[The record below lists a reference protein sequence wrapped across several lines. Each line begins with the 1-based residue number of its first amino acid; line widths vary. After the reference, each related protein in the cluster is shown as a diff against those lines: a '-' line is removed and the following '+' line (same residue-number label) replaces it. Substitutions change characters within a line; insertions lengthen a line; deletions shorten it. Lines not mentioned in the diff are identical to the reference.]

1 MAVAPRSNVTSLHSP
16 SFRWFL
22 AASLGAL
29 AAAVSLGGC
38 PGPDG
43 NPDAAALP
51 DAFAPDA
58 GRTWDAGPA
67 CMSDD
72 DCDDGVECTRDRC
85 SEGLCLFQV
94 DPASCDDD
102 VFCNGQEICDP
113 RRGCQPGPRESCDDG
128 DVCTVDRCN
137 EEMKTCD
144 RTPRDLDADGDAD
157 FFCPGG
163 TDCDDFDPT
172 RNGMVAEVCADML
185 DNDCDATVD
194 EPDCGRPA
202 HDVCDDA
209 LVIDASGTY
218 VLNTGGAAPD
228 YTIGCTGGVRQDLV
242 ASIVVPAGGARDVSI
257 EVQGDLFVTGASLRR
272 ECTAAASEISCR
284 TGYPATVRARA
295 LEPGTY
301 FLIISSLGG
310 PGEVAVTVE
319 LSEPTPLPTND
330 TCATATSIPVPMG
343 GTFRSSFIGV
353 ADDTS
358 LACGSGGQPDLF
370 YTFTIPAATGAQN
383 VNVTLA
389 STTGEGMSFAVLSGC
404 AGTEL
409 RCSYGSPASARTYRL
424 APGTYVLV
432 VEGPS
437 YVEVDYTLTVTF
449 EPPSDPPAG
458 DLCSSAI
465 AVTPGTPY
473 SGTLVGAEDD
483 LSIECSFRAP
493 DVVHRFSLATASDVT
508 VEANGGRSYLSTA
521 VSTACPIPS
530 GMRSLGCVS
539 GLPARARLRN
549 LAAGDYFVI
558 VEGTR
563 AGSYDLTVTATSPPT
578 VAMPVTGNDTCG
590 TAAVIPPT
598 GGLFTGSTATAMHH
612 YAPSSCGSSGT
623 ARDAVFSL
631 TLPTRQRVTA
641 STVGSTFDTVLYIL
655 GSACSGSDIA
665 CDDDGGGG
673 GGASLIDRTLEAG
686 TYYFVLDAFSTT
698 GAGDY
703 TLEVLVQDPAP

>member
-1 MAVAPRSNVTSLHSP
+1 MTSLHSSP
-16 SFRWFL
+16 FRTTVL
-22 AASLGAL
+22 LSV
-29 AAAVSLGGC
+29 AAAFWLGGC

-43 NPDAAALP
+43 TPDAAALP

-67 CMSDD
+67 CMTDD

-94 DPASCDDD
+94 DPASCDDE

-144 RTPRDLDADGDAD
+144 RTPRDLDGDGDPD

-194 EPDCGRPA
+194 EPECGRPA

-272 ECTAAASEISCR
+272 DCTAATSEISCR

-319 LSEPTPLPTND
+319 LSEPTPLPMND
-330 TCATATSIPVPMG
+330 TCATATDIPVPMG
-343 GTFRSSFIGV
+343 GAFRSSFIGV
-353 ADDTS
+353 GDDTS
-358 LACGSGGQPDLF
+358 VACGSGGQPDLF
-370 YTFTIPAATGAQN
+370 YTFTIPPSLGAQN

-389 STTGEGMSFAVLSGC
+389 SATGEGVNFAILSGC

-409 RCSYGSPASARTYRL
+409 RCAYGSPASARTYRL

-437 YVEVDYTLTVTF
+437 YVEVDYTLNVAF
-449 EPPSDPPAG
+449 EAPSDPPAG

-465 AVTPGTPY
+465 ALTLGTRY

-493 DVVHRFSLATASDVT
+493 ELVHRFSLSTASDVT
-508 VEANGGRSYLSTA
+508 VEANGGRSYLSAA
-521 VSTACPIPS
+521 VSSACPIPS
-530 GMRSLGCVS
+530 GMRSLACVS
-539 GLPARARLRN
+539 GLPARGRLRN
-549 LAAGDYFVI
+549 LAAGDYYVI

-563 AGSYDLTVTATSPPT
+563 AGAYDLTVTATSPPT
-578 VAMPVTGNDTCG
+578 VAMPVSGNDTCG

-598 GGLFTGSTATAMHH
+598 GGLFTGSTATAMHQ

-623 ARDAVFSL
+623 ARDVVFSL
-631 TLPTRQRVTA
+631 TLPARQRVTA

-655 GSACSGSDIA
+655 GSTCSGSDIA

-698 GAGDY
+698 GGGDY